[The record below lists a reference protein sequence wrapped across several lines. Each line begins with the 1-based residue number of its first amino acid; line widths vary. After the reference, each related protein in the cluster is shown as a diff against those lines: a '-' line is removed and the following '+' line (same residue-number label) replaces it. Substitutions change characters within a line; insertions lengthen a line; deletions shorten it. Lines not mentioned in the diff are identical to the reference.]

1 MEDETVKLPFALLV
15 IAVATALPL
24 AAATFDNAKFA
35 QATGVRLDGGAKV
48 NINEGQTLTAKVVNV
63 AALAKIGLKGARNGE
78 AVEVTSQGKKG
89 FSFLHVPSGRRVEYI
104 PPAEPADYFNDN
116 PGKKKP

>member
-1 MEDETVKLPFALLV
+1 MKLIVALLV
-15 IAVATALPL
+15 IAAIVALPL

-63 AALAKIGLKGARNGE
+63 AALAKIGLKGARIGE
-78 AVEVTSQGKKG
+78 AVEVLLVSPKDKKLKLMHIPSSQAVTLNY
-89 FSFLHVPSGRRVEYI
+89 SIIEVEYK
-104 PPAEPADYFNDN
+104 E
-116 PGKKKP
+116 